1 MFVLSLL
8 LRCIKLDVQIYF
20 KSARELSAVTW
31 GQELAIALRR
41 CNASLSND
49 GDDID
54 LIKAN
59 NPQMLSFG
67 VKVKSALRD
76 VWEDATTDVFSVGYV
91 HHYVPIAV

>member
-1 MFVLSLL
+1 M
-8 LRCIKLDVQIYF
+8 
-20 KSARELSAVTW
+20 TW

-59 NPQMLSFG
+59 NPQMLAFG

-76 VWEDATTDVFSVGYV
+76 VWTDATTDVFSVGHV
-91 HHYVPIAV
+91 HSFLSLLPVRMCKF